1 MPQWATPRNG
11 GRLNFARRRANEL
24 RGKLDFKLGTQGQES
39 REGIPSGATPPV
51 STPTSPWQALSAAFG
66 DTLQLLF
73 NPFIGRRWIKLSL
86 ICLVLGGGTSSAAF
100 QWSFGSLRYDPS
112 FRELL
117 NQAWTYIGQNLWL
130 VALLTALS
138 IGLILILLYFRAMCR
153 FMLVDAVLR
162 QRVGLVAA
170 WRTVG
175 PLGRSYFLWLLGFL
189 LLLGG
194 IITGLAIVA
203 FPTLRAF
210 ATAATPP
217 IAAWMVLI
225 GILVIG
231 MLVSL
236 LIALLV
242 ILTDD
247 LVVPTMYAERVSLP
261 AAWRKLWVCLRAEV
275 ATFAGYILMRL
286 AVSVGTGL
294 AALFFLFPSLVGFFS
309 GSVIVVVLF
318 VGALRVVGVMWAWNP
333 FTIGLAGLALLVLT
347 ALLLILLSVVGMPAL
362 VLLQSLGIR
371 FIGSRVP
378 AVEATR
384 TLLNPTG
391 R

>member
-1 MPQWATPRNG
+1 
-11 GRLNFARRRANEL
+11 L
-24 RGKLDFKLGTQGQES
+24 
-39 REGIPSGATPPV
+39 
-51 STPTSPWQALSAAFG
+51 LS
-66 DTLQLLF
+66 
-73 NPFIGRRWIKLSL
+73 
-86 ICLVLGGGTSSAAF
+86 
-100 QWSFGSLRYDPS
+100 
-112 FRELL
+112 
-117 NQAWTYIGQNLWL
+117 QAWTYIGQNLWL

-138 IGLILILLYFRAMCR
+138 IGLILILLYLRAMCR
-153 FMLVDAVLR
+153 FMLVDAILR
-162 QRVGLVAA
+162 QRVWLVEA

-175 PLGRSYFLWLLGFL
+175 PLGRSYFLWLIGFL
-189 LLLGG
+189 LLLVG
-194 IITGLAIVA
+194 IITGLAIIS

-210 ATAATPP
+210 ATDSTPP

-225 GILVIG
+225 GILVSGI
-231 MLVSL
+231 LASL

-247 LVVPTMYAERVSLP
+247 LVIPTMYAERVSLP
-261 AAWRKLWVCLRAEV
+261 AAWRKLWGCLRAEV

-294 AALFFLFPSLVGFFS
+294 AALFFLFPSLIGFFS
-309 GSVIVVVLF
+309 GSIIVVVLF
-318 VGALRVVGVMWAWNP
+318 VGALRAVGVMWAWNP

-347 ALLLILLSVVGMPAL
+347 ALLLVLLSVVGMPAL

-378 AVEATR
+378 AVEAAR
-384 TLLNPTG
+384 TSLEPGG

>member
-1 MPQWATPRNG
+1 
-11 GRLNFARRRANEL
+11 
-24 RGKLDFKLGTQGQES
+24 
-39 REGIPSGATPPV
+39 
-51 STPTSPWQALSAAFG
+51 
-66 DTLQLLF
+66 
-73 NPFIGRRWIKLSL
+73 
-86 ICLVLGGGTSSAAF
+86 
-100 QWSFGSLRYDPS
+100 
-112 FRELL
+112 
-117 NQAWTYIGQNLWL
+117 
-130 VALLTALS
+130 
-138 IGLILILLYFRAMCR
+138 MCR

-162 QRVGLVAA
+162 QRVWLLEA

-175 PLGRSYFLWLLGFL
+175 PLGRSYFLWLTCFL

-194 IITGLAIVA
+194 IITGLAIIS
-203 FPTLRAF
+203 FPTLRTF
-210 ATAATPP
+210 ATASTPP

-225 GILVIG
+225 GILVSGILAG
-231 MLVSL
+231 L
-236 LIALLV
+236 LIVLLV

-261 AAWRKLWVCLRAEV
+261 AAWRKLWGWLRAEA

-309 GSVIVVVLF
+309 GSIIVVVLF
-318 VGALRVVGVMWAWNP
+318 VGALRVVGVIWAWNP